1 MVTPFLTLQQ
11 LSALFSKP
19 SSILLQDAE
28 APRSAVEEFLQN
40 GGEEQ
45 QETEHLETFRDVA

>member
-11 LSALFSKP
+11 LSALFTKP
-19 SSILLQDAE
+19 SSVLLQDTE

-45 QETEHLETFRDVA
+45 HEKEPPQIFRDVA

>member
-11 LSALFSKP
+11 LSALFTKP
-19 SSILLQDAE
+19 SSVLLQDAE

-45 QETEHLETFRDVA
+45 HEKEPPQIFRDVA